1 MIRCIH
7 SAREHIHL
15 QVYIY
20 NDDATGRMV
29 LKALQQAAQRGVQVY
44 LLVDGYAS
52 QRLSRRFIQEIRSSG
67 IHFRFFE
74 PLFRSRYFY
83 FGRRLH
89 HKLLVVDAR
98 VAMAGGMNIADRYN
112 DMPGVPAWLDYAV
125 MLEGPVAQQLCVL
138 CWKTWKSF
146 PLRMGLTPCE
156 TNPPDFEARPG
167 GGVAVRM
174 RRNDWVRRK
183 NEISASYVQM
193 IRYAQ
198 KDIYILCSYFLPGKF
213 IRRMLTEAVQR
224 GVRIHV
230 ITAGRSDIGM
240 AKHAE
245 RWLYDWLLRNKVRLY
260 EYQPSILHAKLAVCD
275 DEWLTAGS
283 YNVNN
288 ISAYA
293 SIELN
298 IDIADAELA
307 RQSRQ
312 MLDQIIKTQSIPIT
326 IEAHLRRKNPLI
338 QLLRWFSYQIIR
350 TIFYAV
356 TFYYRRKQ

>member
-1 MIRCIH
+1 
-7 SAREHIHL
+7 
-15 QVYIY
+15 
-20 NDDATGRMV
+20 MV
-29 LKALQQAAQRGVQVY
+29 LKALQQAAQCGVQVY

-98 VAMAGGMNIADRYN
+98 VAIAGGMNIADRYN

-146 PLRMGLTPCE
+146 PVRMGLTPCE

-224 GVRIHV
+224 GVRIHI

-245 RWLYDWLLRNKVRLY
+245 RWLYDWLLRNKIRLY

-312 MLDQIIKTQSIPIT
+312 MLDQIIQTQSIPIT
-326 IEAHLRRKNPLI
+326 IEAHLRRKNPFI
-338 QLLRWFSYQIIR
+338 QLHRWFSYQIIR